1 MRKPY
6 SIQRRILISAA
17 VVLIGVGAL
26 TSTIIRSQAVRAA
39 DEAYD
44 RVLGA
49 AALSIA
55 GTIGLED
62 SSVSIDIPHS
72 ALAILGT
79 SQLNRIFYRVVSPE
93 GAHVTGSPI
102 LGIEIPLT
110 HTDEIAFFDST
121 FRDAPIRVARVARYH
136 EGARGGGW
144 VNVFVGETREAREL
158 LSRQLTLQAFLP
170 TAAVGILAFL
180 LIVFGVRWSFVP
192 LRTVETSIRSRSP
205 SDLAPIT
212 EDVPAEVRTLIF
224 SINDF
229 MERLDSTLAGL
240 RRVTADAAHQL
251 RTPLAALRALAE
263 LTLDDVKDEGPLRQK
278 LVRIRDNAIAAAT
291 LASQLLTEATVLH
304 RLESGERE
312 RIDFAALTMSA
323 VRQVVADNKFR
334 LTLPPITTRLDG
346 VANRM
351 LFGDRVALA
360 EMIRTVLENALKH
373 GAGPIDV
380 ALADG
385 EDCLRLAIADRGP
398 GIPKEIENTVFERFV
413 KGPASAGGSGLG
425 LAIARNV
432 AESCGGRISLG
443 PREGGGLIVEFTL
456 PTANDVQSR
465 RPFGRALALL
475 AVAILSS
482 ALCFGGSAAADDR
495 REEFRIV
502 GTVPGDRLAPL
513 ISVIEDRFPDT
524 QIDYR
529 SLYESQIVS
538 LVATESP
545 ENAAPDLVVLPSPDL
560 GVFLANEGYLSSFP
574 NIEAL
579 LSPGTGDAM
588 KHWRHEIFGF
598 FYDPAVFLVR
608 RHALGEA
615 EIPRSRVDLVRMLE
629 RDAGRFHKRVGLVN
643 IGIDSVGYALAAQD
657 LMRSPLF
664 WRVARAF
671 GASRVRIYDNHQE
684 LISAL
689 KDNKI
694 DVAYNVP
701 LSEATSQRVLES
713 SIEVVFPDDYL
724 ISLPWVIATPRR
736 SPHIATAREVIV
748 ILLREVASGRYP
760 PNPGTPEAVG
770 PHLRNVQ
777 RVNIGPELLA
787 YLDPLK
793 KTALL
798 DNWLEMIVN

>member
-1 MRKPY
+1 MIRPY
-6 SIQRRILISAA
+6 SIQRRIMISAA

-26 TSTIIRSQAVRAA
+26 TTTIIRRQAVQAA

-55 GTIGLED
+55 GTIGLQD
-62 SSVSIDIPHS
+62 STVSIDIPHS

-93 GAHVTGSPI
+93 GNHVTGSPI
-102 LGIEIPLT
+102 LSIEIPLT
-110 HTDEIAFFDST
+110 QNDAITFHDSM
-121 FRDAPIRVARVARYH
+121 FRETPIRVARVARYH

-144 VNVFVGETREAREL
+144 VNVFVGETREARDL

-170 TAAVGILAFL
+170 TATISVLAFL
-180 LIVFGVRWSFVP
+180 LLYLGVRRSFIP
-192 LRTVETSIRSRSP
+192 LRAIETSIRSRSP

-212 EDVPAEVRTLIF
+212 GDVPAEVQTLIF

-251 RTPLAALRALAE
+251 RTPLAAIRALAE
-263 LTLDDVKDEGPLRQK
+263 LTLDDAKHEGPLRQK
-278 LVRIRDNAIAAAT
+278 LIRIRDNSTAAAT
-291 LASQLLTEATVLH
+291 LANQLLIEATVLH

-312 RIDFAALTMSA
+312 RIDFAALTMTT
-323 VRQVVADNKFR
+323 VRQVVGDNKFR
-334 LTLPPITTRLDG
+334 MTLPAITTRLDR
-346 VANRM
+346 VRNKM
-351 LFGDRVALA
+351 LFGDRIALT

-373 GAGPIDV
+373 GAGPIDI
-380 ALADG
+380 ALAEG
-385 EDCLRLAIADRGP
+385 EACLKLSIADRGP
-398 GIPKEIENTVFERFV
+398 GIPKEIEHTVFDRFV
-413 KGPASAGGSGLG
+413 KGPSSTSGSGLG

-432 AESCGGRISLG
+432 AESCGGRICLAS
-443 PREGGGLIVEFTL
+443 RDGGGLIVEFTL
-456 PTANDVQSR
+456 PTVTDVQKR
-465 RPFGRALALL
+465 HPFGRALMFFALACL
-475 AVAILSS
+475 SSGMFLDDTAVA
-482 ALCFGGSAAADDR
+482 DER
-495 REEFRIV
+495 TEVFRIV

-513 ISVIEDRFPDT
+513 ISTIEERFPDT
-524 QIDYR
+524 KVAYQ
-529 SLYESQIVS
+529 SLYESQILS
-538 LVATESP
+538 LVSAESP
-545 ENAAPDLVVLPSPDL
+545 ERSNADLVILPSPDL
-560 GVFLANEGYLSSFP
+560 GVLLANEGYLWQFP
-574 NIEAL
+574 NIETMPPL
-579 LSPGTGDAM
+579 EGGEI
-588 KHWRHEIFGF
+588 KHWRHEVFGF

-608 RHALGEA
+608 RSALSEA
-615 EIPRSRVDLVRMLE
+615 EIPRSRMDLVRMLE
-629 RDAGRFHKRVGLVN
+629 RDTNRFQKRVGLVN

-657 LMRSPLF
+657 VMRSPLF

-701 LSEATSQRVLES
+701 LSEAVAQRFLNS
-713 SIEVVFPDDYL
+713 TIEVVFPNDFV
-724 ISLPWVIATPRR
+724 ISLPWIIATPRF
-736 SPHIATAREVIV
+736 SSHIAMARDVV
-748 ILLREVASGRYP
+748 ALLLQEVADGHYP
-760 PNPGTPEAVG
+760 PKSGAFESAG
-770 PHLRNVQ
+770 PHLQNFQ
-777 RVNIGPELLA
+777 RINIGPELLA

-798 DNWLEMIVN
+798 DNWLGMIVN